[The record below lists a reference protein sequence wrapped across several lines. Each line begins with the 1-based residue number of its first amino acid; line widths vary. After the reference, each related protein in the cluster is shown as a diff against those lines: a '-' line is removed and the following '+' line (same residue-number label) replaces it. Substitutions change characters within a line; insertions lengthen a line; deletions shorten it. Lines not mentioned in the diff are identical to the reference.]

1 MVVVGSLQRAGSLQQ
16 MVAVGN
22 LLQMV
27 DRRLLIN
34 NSNKEK
40 QKNNPLLSV
49 L

>member
-34 NSNKEK
+34 NSNKER
-40 QKNNPLLSV
+40 QKKSLLLGV